1 MEAALIARLLGTP
14 AVAGLVDGT
23 RVYPGSRPQGDPLP
37 GIVVT
42 WISGAPIYTDDGE
55 TDLASAR
62 VQIDCWGE
70 TYSSAKDVAQAVR
83 ASLSAFQGTVSS
95 VTFQNILIEDERD
108 DREAGLNDAQYLYRT
123 NIDFII
129 WYKS

>member
-1 MEAALIARLLGTP
+1 MEAALIARLLGT
-14 AVAGLVDGT
+14 AGVAALIGGT
-23 RVYPGSRPQGDPLP
+23 RVYPGSRPQGDQLP
-37 GIVVT
+37 AIVLN
-42 WISGAPIYTDDGE
+42 WISGAPVYTDDGE
-55 TDLASAR
+55 AGLASVR

-83 ASLSAFQGTVSS
+83 ASLSAFQGTISG

-108 DREAGLNDAQYLYRT
+108 DREDGLNDAQYLYRT

-129 WYKS
+129 WYES